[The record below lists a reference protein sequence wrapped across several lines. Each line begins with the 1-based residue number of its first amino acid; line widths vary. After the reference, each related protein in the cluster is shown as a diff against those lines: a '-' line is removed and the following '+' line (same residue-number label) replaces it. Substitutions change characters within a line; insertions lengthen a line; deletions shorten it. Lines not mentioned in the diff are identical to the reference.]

1 MNYVNRCFSEEEL
14 DFLREM
20 MNIGAGNAATA
31 FSEILGCQVDLI
43 IPNVYKLSIPNMF
56 SIFHDPYVLV
66 TCAKMEM
73 HGDVRGNLFFIVQ
86 ENQKRSLIRL
96 VEKTLLKSNEYAAY
110 LDHSLLGE
118 IGNIITGAYLT
129 AIHDF
134 CGLKIYHS
142 APILTIDVLQSILD
156 KSVVT
161 LNHQVQEVIL
171 IENEFIIIG
180 KHIVT
185 FLLIFP
191 SKESFRVLIDSLHQ
205 AKMKYGFG

>member
-1 MNYVNRCFSEEEL
+1 MNPCFSEEEL

-31 FSEILGCQVDLI
+31 FSEILGCSVDVI

-56 SIFHDPYVLV
+56 SVFHDPYMPVI
-66 TCAKMEM
+66 CAKMEL
-73 HGDVRGNLFFIVQ
+73 HGDVMGDLFFIVQ
-86 ENQKRSLIRL
+86 ETQKRDLIRL
-96 VEKTLLKSNEYAAY
+96 IEKTLLNSKEYMVH
-110 LDHSLLGE
+110 LDNSLLGE

-142 APILTIDVLQSILD
+142 SPILAMDLLQCVLD
-156 KSVVT
+156 ESVAT
-161 LNHQVQEVIL
+161 LNPQAQEIIL

-191 SKESFRVLIDSLHQ
+191 SKESFRVLMGSLHQ
-205 AKMKYGFG
+205 AKLKYGFR